1 MPPKVPVQ
9 APPIA
14 DDDLR
19 AALAGF
25 AAAMQ
30 NLPAALQA
38 ANQAAIDANQVNRDQ
53 AGLQNRPYPA
63 PGSIPSDLRF
73 TRTGTDPIQMSQNF
87 RALESRLRILLG
99 RFNEQL
105 RRHCEHQVL
114 AIRLDGQF
122 TVWQRDALSRHL
134 GQHVGGITNLLFNS
148 PVPPPLPFANALW
161 LHACTGY
168 EAHHAAPL
176 CPVTNIPLN
185 DTPV

>member
-1 MPPKVPVQ
+1 MPPKVPVPP
-9 APPIA
+9 PPIA

-73 TRTGTDPIQMSQNF
+73 TRTGTDPIQM
-87 RALESRLRILLG
+87 
-99 RFNEQL
+99 
-105 RRHCEHQVL
+105 
-114 AIRLDGQF
+114 
-122 TVWQRDALSRHL
+122 
-134 GQHVGGITNLLFNS
+134 
-148 PVPPPLPFANALW
+148 
-161 LHACTGY
+161 
-168 EAHHAAPL
+168 
-176 CPVTNIPLN
+176 
-185 DTPV
+185 